1 MVTPGV
7 KANRG
12 VYKGLVSAVRAL
24 LDTSDQVQAGVALE
38 ISTFKASAE
47 NLKFSVKDFFVD
59 EPDGEAHH
67 WQ

>member
-1 MVTPGV
+1 MITKNKIMTPGV

-38 ISTFKASAE
+38 ISTFKPSAKR
-47 NLKFSVKDFFVD
+47 LKFSVEIFCKLT
-59 EPDGEAHH
+59 
-67 WQ
+67 